1 MQAPLQSQAF
11 TCSVSLLQCR
21 LHIRLPK
28 QACAYPETPPPLDRF
43 KRLLRGKVRPER
55 ASKSNQALSK
65 QAAAAGPTPGPARP
79 QPVPAAPLE
88 HPMGCTSSQL
98 KSDQRVDSVDYNQTA
113 TSPPEPVPPVRPA
126 APSQPAAT
134 PQRQQGSAAEQSS
147 SPVSPF
153 RAAQAEQKDDS
164 AFGDE
169 EVELETLPPPGFEK
183 LSTQD
188 RGKTNSLGELNR
200 QYGFESVMAR
210 QQKVRASSGHGLMPL
225 VVSQPARAHRAARQ
239 RCPVCSTCICLL
251 SAVGRNCSHTW
262 GDCCTLQCTLTAVQW
277 PAALQALLAYPAC
290 ACAAAA
296 HCRQSAVKVAVTAAR
311 HKGTGP

>member
-1 MQAPLQSQAF
+1 
-11 TCSVSLLQCR
+11 
-21 LHIRLPK
+21 
-28 QACAYPETPPPLDRF
+28 
-43 KRLLRGKVRPER
+43 
-55 ASKSNQALSK
+55 
-65 QAAAAGPTPGPARP
+65 
-79 QPVPAAPLE
+79 
-88 HPMGCTSSQL
+88 MGCTSSQL
-98 KSDQRVDSVDYNQTA
+98 KSDLRVDSVDYNLPA

-169 EVELETLPPPGFEK
+169 EVEPETLPPPGFEK

-210 QQKVRASSGHGLMPL
+210 QQKVRAGSGHGLMPL

-262 GDCCTLQCTLTAVQW
+262 GGCCTLQCTLTAVHW
-277 PAALQALLAYPAC
+277 PAALQALLLTLLVPVPLQLT
-290 ACAAAA
+290 AAN
-296 HCRQSAVKVAVTAAR
+296 RQSKLLSQLPDTRALDLDEVDTVAPSAASWTDVLHRSSAESRRSKPHADAGDTAVPEGDPVWNTTAVGELAVCRTVN
-311 HKGTGP
+311 